1 MRTKATTRV
10 RLVATVAALALC
22 RIAAAGAVTVEPE
35 VWNYGVRPQ
44 KHLVTTT
51 IRFRPSEGLRA
62 RIGLV
67 QINCSCLAAKVA
79 RKEGTRDAPPE
90 IELTMDTESFEGRTR
105 HYAFVNLE
113 EPERRLVRVEVTG
126 WVRPGPGGG
135 EVEVFFAAEE
145 EAGEGFVE
153 WWRATAADAEGAA
166 RVRLLPIGDVA
177 NYKRM
182 RELEKLAKLMG
193 PAPDVIAF
201 VDGRIALAGEAEV
214 KAGLAGFLNLEH
226 NGRPGS
232 LHPKGDAPKAETASQ
247 PKAARP
253 DAHAAAP
260 VLEAGAATPE
270 VADVMSAAP
279 SKNAPRLEV
288 ELYYFSDCRH
298 CREALALVRKIERE
312 SGGAVRF
319 TVYDTAATP
328 DAVPRLFSLAGRY
341 PRAPAVLPSMIAL
354 VGDEMVAGEVAIL
367 REVESVIERQLARG
381 GAHLAIRRP
390 GELTAINLASLIIT
404 ALADGVNPCAF
415 AAMVLLVSVLSASA
429 MSARGEGPASRA
441 GPTSDA
447 DASGPASRAGP
458 TSDAD
463 ASGPA
468 SARRELLL
476 GGGAFVAAVFA
487 TYFVAGLALFRGA
500 RAIES
505 MVLVERVVFW
515 AVWSLAVAGA
525 ALSGWDAIAYFRSGD
540 ASRMR
545 LKVPN
550 AIRRRFA
557 GIIRGRFRR
566 SGLVFGGLA
575 AGVVIALLE
584 GVCTGQM
591 YLPYIRYMAGTPG
604 LRARGVSLLLLYNTL
619 FILPLVAIL
628 AAAVAGV
635 HFRELNAFLRKHL
648 GGAKVLLAVVFLALA
663 VAMLWQR
670 LAGPA
675 LG

>member
-1 MRTKATTRV
+1 MRPESTTRA
-10 RLVATVAALALC
+10 RFASAIAAVALC
-22 RIAAAGAVTVEPE
+22 RLASAGAPPGPVTVEPE
-35 VWNYGVRPQ
+35 VWNYGVRPR

-51 IRFRPSEGLRA
+51 IRFRPPEGLRA

-67 QINCSCLAAKVA
+67 QINCSCLAAKVL
-79 RKEGTRDAPPE
+79 RGEGPADAPPA

-105 HYAFVNLE
+105 HYAFVDLE

-126 WVRPGPGGG
+126 WVRPGGGPG
-135 EVEVFFAAEE
+135 EVEVFYAREE
-145 EAGEGFVE
+145 EAGKGFVE
-153 WWRATAADAEGAA
+153 WWRAAAAGAEGAA
-166 RVRLLPIGDVA
+166 RVRLLPIEDVA
-177 NYKRM
+177 NYERM
-182 RELEKLAKLMG
+182 RELERRAKLAG
-193 PAPDVIAF
+193 PAPEIVAF
-201 VDGRIALAGEAEV
+201 VDGAIALAGEAEV
-214 KAGLAGFLNLEH
+214 KAGLAGFLNLER

-232 LHPKGDAPKAETASQ
+232 LHPKGDARDGEPASQ
-247 PKAARP
+247 PEAVEP
-253 DAHAAAP
+253 DALAAAAVP
-260 VLEAGAATPE
+260 AGDAAGAK
-270 VADVMSAAP
+270 AP
-279 SKNAPRLEV
+279 GIVPAPALSREGAPRLEV

-298 CREALALVRKIERE
+298 CREALALVKRIEKKRR
-312 SGGAVRF
+312 GAVRF
-319 TVYDTAATP
+319 TVFDTAATP

-354 VGDEMVAGEVAIL
+354 VGDEMVAGEEAIL
-367 REVESVIERQLARG
+367 RELEPVIERQLARG
-381 GAHLAIRRP
+381 GAHLAIRKSGGAQSTEEP
-390 GELTAINLASLIIT
+390 VAAVPLVWLVVT

-429 MSARGEGPASRA
+429 MATGGEGQR
-441 GPTSDA
+441 
-447 DASGPASRAGP
+447 
-458 TSDAD
+458 
-463 ASGPA
+463 
-468 SARRELLL
+468 SARREFLL

-487 TYFVAGLALFRGA
+487 TYFFAGLALFRGA

-505 MVLVERVVFW
+505 MALVEAVVFW

-525 ALSGWDAIAYFRSGD
+525 ALSGWDAVAYFRSGD

-545 LKVPN
+545 LKVPDS
-550 AIRRRFA
+550 IRRRFA

-604 LRARGVSLLLLYNTL
+604 LRARGVSLLLLYNAL
-619 FILPLVAIL
+619 FVLPLVGIL

-635 HFRELNAFLRKHL
+635 HFRELNAFLRRHL
-648 GGAKVLLAVVFLALA
+648 GGAKVLLAVVFFALA

-670 LAGPA
+670 LTPLA